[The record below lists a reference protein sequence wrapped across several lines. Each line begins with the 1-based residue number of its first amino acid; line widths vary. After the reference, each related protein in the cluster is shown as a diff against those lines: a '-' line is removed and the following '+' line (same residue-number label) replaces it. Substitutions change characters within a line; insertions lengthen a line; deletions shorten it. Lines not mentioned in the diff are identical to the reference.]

1 MTHTNSELRK
11 QARNYL
17 EGNWGTL
24 ALTTLVYYLIA
35 ESVPLSGNF
44 FGESGNWFSLWS
56 LLCLPLG
63 WGLSILCLGI
73 TRGEDPTIGGLFQG
87 YRQFGRIFIAYLWY
101 TVLIVL
107 WTLLL
112 IVPGI
117 IKALSYSM
125 MPFILKDHPE
135 MNGDQAINESMRLMQ
150 GHKMKLFLLI
160 LSFIGWGLLCL
171 LTFGVG
177 FLLLTP
183 YMTTTTAR
191 FYQDLLDEDAARK
204 QALAED

>member
-1 MTHTNSELRK
+1 
-11 QARNYL
+11 
-17 EGNWGTL
+17 
-24 ALTTLVYYLIA
+24 
-35 ESVPLSGNF
+35 
-44 FGESGNWFSLWS
+44 
-56 LLCLPLG
+56 
-63 WGLSILCLGI
+63 
-73 TRGEDPTIGGLFQG
+73 
-87 YRQFGRIFIAYLWY
+87 
-101 TVLIVL
+101 
-107 WTLLL
+107 
-112 IVPGI
+112 
-117 IKALSYSM
+117 
-125 MPFILKDHPE
+125 

-183 YMTTTTAR
+183 YMTTTMAR

>member
-11 QARNYL
+11 QARNFL
-17 EGNWGTL
+17 EGNWGIL
-24 ALTTLVYYLIA
+24 ALATLVYYLIA

-135 MNGDQAINESMRLMQ
+135 MNGDHQRKYAPHAGTQNEALPPYLEFYRMGSPLSA
-150 GHKMKLFLLI
+150 HFWSWFLVAHALHDYNNGTI
-160 LSFIGWGLLCL
+160 LS
-171 LTFGVG
+171 G
-177 FLLLTP
+177 F
-183 YMTTTTAR
+183 AG
-191 FYQDLLDEDAARK
+191 
-204 QALAED
+204 